1 MKPVVRF
8 VTYDGIAHETTVDA
22 GRHLAMQYSD
32 LITRIAH
39 AIVQL
44 KYGEIQEYIDENLL
58 QFLKLAAIKSDME
71 LVDEDNTW
79 VRDD

>member
-8 VTYDGIAHETTVDA
+8 VTYDGIAHETMDSA
-22 GRHLAMQYSD
+22 SRHLDMQYSD

-44 KYGEIQEYIDENLL
+44 KYGEVAEYIDENLL